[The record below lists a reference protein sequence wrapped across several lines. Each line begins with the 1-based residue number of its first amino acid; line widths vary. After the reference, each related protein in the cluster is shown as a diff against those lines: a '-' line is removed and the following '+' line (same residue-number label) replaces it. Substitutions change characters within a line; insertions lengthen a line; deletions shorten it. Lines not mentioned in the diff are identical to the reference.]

1 MAAPEGLRRAARCGT
16 RGSLVCRAQNPLC
29 PKKHRVRLKRPTG
42 CRSEQPTETSAAL
55 DGVGGRVIVAWLRL
69 WVNEL
74 SSAWGRG
81 DCSLSFGDVVSWVRV
96 LSARWPALWFLFLS
110 VGLRQ
115 RARIA
120 VSDVAEVTIGGWDK
134 AGEGELLA
142 VVQGA
147 ANVRLAFRT
156 PANVRPDAH
165 RDFRRVANAPLLK
178 SRR

>member
-1 MAAPEGLRRAARCGT
+1 M
-16 RGSLVCRAQNPLC
+16 
-29 PKKHRVRLKRPTG
+29 
-42 CRSEQPTETSAAL
+42 
-55 DGVGGRVIVAWLRL
+55 
-69 WVNEL
+69 
-74 SSAWGRG
+74 
-81 DCSLSFGDVVSWVRV
+81 SFGDVVSWVRV

-120 VSDVAEVTIGGWDK
+120 VSDVAEVTTGGWDK

-156 PANVRPDAH
+156 PANVRPMLGAAKPTQSLLLQVDEPE
-165 RDFRRVANAPLLK
+165 DFRAALSSRLTSHGAADDVA
-178 SRR
+178 